1 MHRLTPREKE
11 VYELILKGYT
21 NQQIADEL
29 ITSIITAKAHTQNI
43 YRKLGC
49 KRGKVELLVRA
60 IERLK
65 RESKQN

>member
-43 YRKLGC
+43 YRKLEC

-60 IERLK
+60 IERIK